1 MYLNYQDQ
9 SLSVILNQI
18 FKKQNISYQVQ
29 GSSIILYKN
38 EERQNIVVKGRVA
51 DASNNPL
58 NGVSVSVK
66 SSTAGTS
73 TNLQGSFSLSVPDEN
88 AILVFSYVGYA
99 PEEVPL
105 QGRKVINVTLNSLTA
120 SIGEVVVVGY
130 GTQKKS
136 VVTGA
141 ISSVKAADLENQF
154 IGSNGQLEI
163 QRGKIVTTPAT
174 GKVTNCLK

>member
-1 MYLNYQDQ
+1 MKLFKRLPPMKFTQLMSLLLVFLFLLTDARGYSQSLLDKKISLQTSQEDIKKVLSRIEEQADVHFAYSPQNVGNDKLYLNYQDQ

-88 AILVFSYVGYA
+88 AILVFSYV
-99 PEEVPL
+99 
-105 QGRKVINVTLNSLTA
+105 
-120 SIGEVVVVGY
+120 
-130 GTQKKS
+130 
-136 VVTGA
+136 
-141 ISSVKAADLENQF
+141 
-154 IGSNGQLEI
+154 
-163 QRGKIVTTPAT
+163 
-174 GKVTNCLK
+174 